1 MKQTLDKLYG
11 FIARLVLML
20 DEELDELRN
29 KKNTTVLNQQK
40 NITDILN
47 KLVKIIIQLNKISP
61 EEFVQEKYDLIY
73 DETKLDTIKALESY
87 KRCKQMI
94 HLIDWEI

>member
-20 DEELDELRN
+20 DEELDELHSKKN
-29 KKNTTVLNQQK
+29 KKVLNQQK

-61 EEFVQEKYDLIY
+61 EDFVQEKYDIASEDLKIISRFIGKY
-73 DETKLDTIKALESY
+73 NNED
-87 KRCKQMI
+87 R
-94 HLIDWEI
+94 

>member
-29 KKNTTVLNQQK
+29 KKNKKVLNQQK

-61 EEFVQEKYDLIY
+61 EDFVQEKYDIASEDLKIISRFIGKY
-73 DETKLDTIKALESY
+73 NNED
-87 KRCKQMI
+87 R
-94 HLIDWEI
+94 